1 MMSDTPFTS
10 TSGQSSAEDWR
21 LKMNEQ
27 SKLPRV
33 LAILTPIY
41 MRFVAARFAK
51 MTVADVK
58 GSRFR

>member
-1 MMSDTPFTS
+1 MMSDALFIS

-27 SKLPRV
+27 SRLPHV
-33 LAILTPIY
+33 LAIPTPMY
-41 MRFVAARFAK
+41 MKLVAARFVR